1 MIWIGNHVSVA
12 KGYAAMADKEQ
23 ELGGSTFAFFTRNP
37 RSGREKAPAPGEM
50 ELLREKLSAGHFGPL
65 VAHGSYT
72 MNVCSAKEEVREF
85 SRRMLKEDL
94 AFMEEL
100 PGSFYNFHPGS
111 HTGQGAET
119 GIRLIADALNSAL
132 TVGMKTT
139 VLLET
144 MAGKGS
150 EVGRTFEELRKII
163 DQVEMK
169 DKLGVCLD
177 TCHVWDGGYDLV
189 NDLDGV
195 LAEFDRVIGLDRL
208 RAVHFNDS
216 KNALGA
222 RKDRHEK
229 LGQGKI
235 GLAAMHRIAVHPLL
249 QGKPF
254 ILETP
259 NEDDG
264 YAREIALVRSW
275 FSMRFIVGGRA
286 QGKTAFARKLLREE
300 LGDADF
306 PVADGRSD
314 PPEKAFAAPLV
325 IHLESYVGRILRE
338 GGDPLTFAA
347 ALIEKN
353 PGAVVTADEIG
364 CGVVPEEAEERRYRD
379 VDGAVCQKIAAFS
392 REVWRV
398 LCGIPV
404 KIKGAEENL

>member
-23 ELGGSTFAFFTRNP
+23 ELGGTTFAFFTRNP
-37 RSGREKAPAPGEM
+37 RSGREKLPEPGEM
-50 ELLREKLSAGHFGPL
+50 ALLRDKLRAGNFGPL

-72 MNVCSAKEEVREF
+72 MNVCSAKPEVREF
-85 SRRMLKEDL
+85 SRRMLADDL

-119 GIRLIADALNSAL
+119 GIRLVADALNASL
-132 TVGMKTT
+132 KVGMKTT

-150 EVGRTFEELRKII
+150 EVGKTFEELREII

-169 DKLGVCLD
+169 EKIGVCLD

-195 LAEFDRVIGLDRL
+195 LGEFDRVIGLEKL
-208 RAVHFNDS
+208 CAVHFNDS
-216 KNALGA
+216 KNDLGA
-222 RKDRHEK
+222 AKDRHEK

-259 NEDDG
+259 NEDEG

-275 FSMRFIVGGRA
+275 FSTRFIVGGQG
-286 QGKTAFARKLLREE
+286 QGKTAFARSLLTKE
-300 LGDADF
+300 LGNADF
-306 PVADGRSD
+306 PVADGRDD
-314 PPEKAFAAPLV
+314 PPERAFSAPLV
-325 IHLESYVGRILRE
+325 LHLEAYVARILRE
-338 GGDPLTFAA
+338 GGDPLAFAA
-347 ALIEKN
+347 SLLEKN

-364 CGVVPEEAEERRYRD
+364 CGVVPADAWERRYRD
-379 VDGAVCQKIAAFS
+379 VSGTVCQKIAAAS
-392 REVWRV
+392 PEVWRV
-398 LCGIPV
+398 LCGVPM
-404 KIKGAEENL
+404 KIKGGEEQT